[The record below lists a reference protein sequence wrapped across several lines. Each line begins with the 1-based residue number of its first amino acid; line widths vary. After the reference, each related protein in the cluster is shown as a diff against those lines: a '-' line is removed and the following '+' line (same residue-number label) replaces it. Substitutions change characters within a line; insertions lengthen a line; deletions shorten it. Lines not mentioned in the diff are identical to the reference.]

1 VVEAEALG
9 LDQQTTQTHKV
20 DLVVVLVVIEQLVT
34 DLVHYKDHHY
44 HARQQE
50 HIQLLWVLE
59 ALEVVHQE
67 DHLVLHIIQ
76 VKMDQIHQ

>member
-1 VVEAEALG
+1 VVAAEVMA
-9 LDQQTTQTHKV
+9 LDQQEIRTHKA